1 MWKILLAVVCV
12 LVGLFMAFRPD
23 TVWEITESWKSK
35 GADGPTDQDRRR
47 VRGAAVFLSAGKEVP
62 QVVQRCAAFAEDLS
76 RKSTCKKNRNVLY

>member
-35 GADGPTDQDRRR
+35 GADGPTNQYRRR
-47 VRGAAVFLSAGKEVP
+47 VRGAGVFLT
-62 QVVQRCAAFAEDLS
+62 AAMA
-76 RKSTCKKNRNVLY
+76 VLLVLLLCGVIA